1 MAAARPSGVSITPV
15 GVGATTLTRAP
26 AHDSASI
33 ESHRL
38 GGNFAYAT
46 AEAHAYAQVT
56 PQISRATF
64 PVAET
69 TYTHEPET
77 IAHITPAKIV
87 TTNYAHKPIIGSE
100 PVYGTQPVIGPVAK
114 HTTVHQPIFK
124 KQHVTVHQPAPV
136 VSQEVVGYSQ
146 PTVAVA
152 AAPAIA
158 AAPAVAAA
166 PAALGYAAA
175 PAALNAGLIGA
186 HGIAAAPAVAAI
198 GH

>member
-1 MAAARPSGVSITPV
+1 MAAARPQVSIAPV
-15 GVGATTLTRAP
+15 GVGPTTLTRAP

-46 AEAHAYAQVT
+46 AEAHAFAQVT

-87 TTNYAHKPIIGSE
+87 TTNYAHKPVIGQE
-100 PVYGTQPVIGPVAK
+100 AVYGTQPVIGPVAK

-124 KQHVTVHQPAPV
+124 QQHVTYTQPAPV
-136 VSQEVVGYSQ
+136 VEQTVTAVQ
-146 PTVAVA
+146 PAVHAVA
-152 AAPAIA
+152 APAAIGYA
-158 AAPAVAAA
+158 GHGYAAAA
-166 PAALGYAAA
+166 PAAVGYAAA
-175 PAALNAGLIGA
+175 PVAALGHA
-186 HGIAAAPAVAAI
+186 GIAAAPAVAAI
-198 GH
+198 H

>member
-1 MAAARPSGVSITPV
+1 MAAARPSVPGAVSITPV

-69 TYTHEPET
+69 THTHEPET
-77 IAHITPAKIV
+77 YAHVTPAKIV
-87 TTNYAHKPIIGSE
+87 TTHHAARPVIGQE
-100 PVYGTQPVIGPVAK
+100 AVYGTQVSGAPNHSGAK
-114 HTTVHQPIFK
+114 INVDNIEST
-124 KQHVTVHQPAPV
+124 
-136 VSQEVVGYSQ
+136 
-146 PTVAVA
+146 
-152 AAPAIA
+152 
-158 AAPAVAAA
+158 
-166 PAALGYAAA
+166 
-175 PAALNAGLIGA
+175 
-186 HGIAAAPAVAAI
+186 
-198 GH
+198 

>member
-1 MAAARPSGVSITPV
+1 MPV

-26 AHDSASI
+26 AHESASI

-124 KQHVTVHQPAPV
+124 KQHAPV

-152 AAPAIA
+152 AAPVAAVA
-158 AAPAVAAA
+158 AAPAAVAAAPAAAAIGYAAA

-175 PAALNAGLIGA
+175 ALN
-186 HGIAAAPAVAAI
+186 
-198 GH
+198 